1 MIVSY
6 EQSEEHRTD
15 TLTSKTPSGF
25 SLSTPSPFSSGALP
39 SGAREPSCGQTP
51 QQTLIIAAISSAE
64 RRSRLSGQICNK
76 KDLESCNGPSG
87 YSVSVSNWLSQKP
100 YIHKEC
106 SLNSQYDISYLVL
119 QSFKWWLEWR
129 VIIPVVFTKGHPKL
143 WNYRRCSIATQVV
156 FLLSPGC
163 TCLESAKNSY
173 EKTTKNKN
181 KEISSC

>member
-6 EQSEEHRTD
+6 ELSEEHRTD

-25 SLSTPSPFSSGALP
+25 SLSTPSPFSSRALP

-51 QQTLIIAAISSAE
+51 QQTLTISSAE

-76 KDLESCNGPSG
+76 KDLESCNGPNG

-100 YIHKEC
+100 SILKEC

-129 VIIPVVFTKGHPKL
+129 VIIPVVFTKGHSKH
-143 WNYRRCSIATQVV
+143 WNYRRCLIATQVV

-173 EKTTKNKN
+173 EKTNKTKQN